1 LPERCLLPAA
11 CSQSQGLLLDQVLGP
26 DMALLQRLD
35 RAAEAGPAAAA
46 AAAEG
51 HASQQQQQGSS
62 AAAAAA
68 AGAGDAGGLT
78 VKQEPGQHQADMAV
92 KQEDLMQQQQQ
103 HESCLEPSLWRPH
116 TLRSFAAYTDWAKRM
131 HFSSQ
136 PCNAEL
142 QPVSQPGAAA
152 GGQRRSSATGLP
164 PAKRLKHDPEHP
176 LRQPSRDTGGTE
188 HEGTEDTDLDTAAES
203 SRDGLQQ
210 QQPERHSSRLQAKG
224 RAPLHPLKAVVA
236 GSGGRGTSPEPAA
249 AVSKVKAGGK
259 AATSTTSATPPTT
272 PRTKAV
278 KSGSGS
284 RLIGAAAGMLG
295 LAAVQPDSAISLDQF
310 EAEFWR
316 IVEQQQPGRL
326 FEALAVPELRSSS
339 SSGGSIIQELQE
351 QQAWGFDE
359 QYQLQQQQQEAQ
371 EACCW
376 DLSSL
381 PARRDNLLRYLPLQR
396 AIPGLTEPTLGLSS
410 CLSSSCWQVMPQG
423 LYGISCLHTGAPRV
437 SGGTDSLIPQT
448 SKGRTDDEPN
458 LLSWAV
464 HLQFAASLICV

>member
-1 LPERCLLPAA
+1 VSAAFAAA
-11 CSQSQGLLLDQVLGP
+11 CSHSQALLLDQLLGA
-26 DMALLQRLD
+26 DVALLQRLD
-35 RAAEAGPAAAA
+35 GAAQAGPAAAA

-51 HASQQQQQGSS
+51 YTSQLQQQGSNS

-68 AGAGDAGGLT
+68 GDAAGST
-78 VKQEPGQHQADMAV
+78 VKQEAGQQEGDMAAAV
-92 KQEDLMQQQQQ
+92 KQEERMQQLQQQ

-116 TLRSFAAYTDWAKRM
+116 TLRSFAAYADWAKRM

-142 QPVSQPGAAA
+142 QAISQPGTAAA
-152 GGQRRSSATGLP
+152 GQRRSSITGLP
-164 PAKRLKHDPEHP
+164 PAKRLKHDPEHA

-203 SRDGLQQ
+203 SRDGLQQQQ

-249 AVSKVKAGGK
+249 AVSKVKAGK
-259 AATSTTSATPPTT
+259 AATSATSATPPTT

-295 LAAVQPDSAISLDQF
+295 LAAVQPDSAMSMDQF

-316 IVEQQQPGRL
+316 IVGQQQPGRL
-326 FEALAVPELRSSS
+326 VEALAVPELRSSS
-339 SSGGSIIQELQE
+339 GGSIIHELQE

-359 QYQLQQQQQEAQ
+359 QYQQLQLQQQQEAS
-371 EACCW
+371 EGCCW

-381 PARRDNLLRYLPLQR
+381 PARRENLLRYLPLQQG
-396 AIPGLTEPTLGLSS
+396 IPGLTEPILGLSS
-410 CLSSSCWQVMPQG
+410 CLSSSSWQVTPQG
-423 LYGISCLHTGAPRV
+423 LYSISCLHTGAPRV
-437 SGGTDSLIPQT
+437 STGGGGAARVPLPICCTDSPCFVL
-448 SKGRTDDEPN
+448 
-458 LLSWAV
+458 
-464 HLQFAASLICV
+464 